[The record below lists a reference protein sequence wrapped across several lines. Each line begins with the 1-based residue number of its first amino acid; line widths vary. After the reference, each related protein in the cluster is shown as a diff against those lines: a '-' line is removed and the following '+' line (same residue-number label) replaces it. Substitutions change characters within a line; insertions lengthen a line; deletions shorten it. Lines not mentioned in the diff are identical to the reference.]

1 MCLERANT
9 FSSKTTTIQAN
20 LKQKTVLL
28 SSTSSLPPANKSW
41 VYNDNPIDTNISK
54 YKLAEKDSLI
64 ISDLRSSDSG
74 IYRMQYNY
82 YECIFNDITNLTVS
96 VAGKTFYTFLPLFT
110 WIHNNSPHYRK
121 NIDCEF
127 CKSKDNLR

>member
-9 FSSKTTTIQAN
+9 FSIKTATIKAN
-20 LKQKTVLL
+20 VKQNTVLL

-41 VYNDNPIDTNISK
+41 LYNDVPIDTHISK

-64 ISDLRSSDSG
+64 INDLRSSDSG

-82 YECIFNDITNLTVS
+82 YGCIFNDITNLTVYA
-96 VAGKTFYTFLPLFT
+96 AGKP
-110 WIHNNSPHYRK
+110 S
-121 NIDCEF
+121 
-127 CKSKDNLR
+127 